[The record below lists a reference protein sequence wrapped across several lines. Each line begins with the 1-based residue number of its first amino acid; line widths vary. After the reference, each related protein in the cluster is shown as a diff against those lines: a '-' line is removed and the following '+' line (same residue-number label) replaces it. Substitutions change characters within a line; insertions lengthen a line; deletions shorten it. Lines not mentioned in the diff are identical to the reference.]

1 MDSVQWGEY
10 RLGDLFIGENGD
22 FDIQRKHINGRGEYV
37 ITAGLTNNGI
47 LGKTDVEAK
56 IFNSDTITIDM
67 FGNAFYRPYEYKL
80 VTHARVFSLS
90 ALFEITYNI
99 GLFISNSLH
108 FLPSLFGYDNMCLW
122 SKIKDIKIQL
132 PTKNG
137 KIDFEFMESFVAELE
152 AQRLAELE
160 AYLTVTGLKDY
171 ELTDEEWRAIDML
184 DDDIWDSIDVVKLFD
199 VNNTKNILARDIVP
213 GSGLTPY
220 LCASAENNSV
230 SSYIDYDDELKDKGN
245 CIFIG
250 GKTFV
255 VSYQE
260 HDFFSNDSHN
270 LALHLIDENKK
281 SRYSHLFL
289 ATCVRKSLEHK
300 YSWGDSIS
308 NRKIQKDRM
317 TIPFKNG
324 LVDYEFMEIVISAV
338 QKLVI
343 KDVVLWADKK
353 IEATKEI
360 ISK

>member
-1 MDSVQWGEY
+1 MELVNKSKTSYE
-10 RLGDLFIGENGD
+10 FIGRTKDNYGVQGYVEKLPTLPNLENTISVSQVGSVHAQLRQKKWYSSQNIFVLKPKYLKLINLLTVSAID
-22 FDIQRKHINGRGEYV
+22 KTLVNYSGYSNYPTQVTLRNHI
-37 ITAGLTNNGI
+37 
-47 LGKTDVEAK
+47 
-56 IFNSDTITIDM
+56 
-67 FGNAFYRPYEYKL
+67 
-80 VTHARVFSLS
+80 
-90 ALFEITYNI
+90 
-99 GLFISNSLH
+99 
-108 FLPSLFGYDNMCLW
+108 
-122 SKIKDIKIQL
+122 IQL

-137 KIDFEFMESFVAELE
+137 RIDFDFMESFVAELE
-152 AQRLAELE
+152 AQRVAELE

-171 ELTDEEWRAIDML
+171 ELTEEEWRAIYML
-184 DDDIWDSIDVVKLFD
+184 NDDIWDSIDVVKLFN

-213 GSGLTPY
+213 GSGITPY
-220 LCASAENNSV
+220 LCASAANNSV
-230 SSYIDYDDELKDKGN
+230 SSYIDYDNELKDKGN

-281 SRYSHLFL
+281 SRYRHLFL

-308 NRKIQKDRM
+308 NRKIQKDKM

-324 LVDYEFMEIVISAV
+324 VIDYEFMDQVISAV

-343 KDVVLWADKK
+343 KDVVLWTDKK
-353 IEATKEI
+353 IEATKKI
-360 ISK
+360 VKK